1 MNRERKHRVTLPAGQ
16 VCPSCKQPVETVVER
31 HRTMGVYVPLWI
43 AGPCHNPHCEQYEP
57 QEATPDEEEAAHRPG
72 ATSQRPEEAAQ
83 RVEETSSRQA
93 PT

>member
-31 HRTMGVYVPLWI
+31 HKTMGVYVPLWT
-43 AGPCHNPHCEQYEP
+43 AGPCHNPQCDQYEP
-57 QEATPDEEEAAHRPG
+57 EAASPG
-72 ATSQRPEEAAQ
+72 QEETSRRPEEAAPGV
-83 RVEETSSRQA
+83 RKTAPGETSSRQV